1 MLAVCND
8 CDFLPILPVLLDTE
22 RNYKAL
28 YRSWID
34 VLPRLN
40 CSVVFVSEDPVSG
53 EECFYYALTGWVFMI
68 IDLSLRSLCVFCH
81 AEAAYA
87 DKAEEI
93 EHNLID

>member
-1 MLAVCND
+1 MKCSPDRANFGVFAVCND
-8 CDFLPILPVLLDTE
+8 CDFLPISPVLLDTE

-53 EECFYYALTGWVFMI
+53 EECFYYVIRRENDGI
-68 IDLSLRSLCVFCH
+68 
-81 AEAAYA
+81 
-87 DKAEEI
+87 
-93 EHNLID
+93 LIWM